1 MRFRWGAI
9 SALAMMLATTS
20 AGAMTIEEAIRLT
33 VQTNPSIG
41 EAAANRRAV
50 DYELKQAVGQYL
62 PQVSLDGSFGSSRVR
77 TDQVGVLPPLRS
89 DKWFNPAQG
98 QLVVR
103 QLIFDGFAT
112 SNDIFRQAARV
123 DAAALRVL
131 ERSELLG
138 LDAAEAYIDILR
150 HEQILGVAR
159 RNIAK
164 HQEIYGLVRRKFDG
178 GSGSISEVQQ
188 VEERLAASRAVESDV
203 IKSLEDT
210 KAKFRRIVGAEP
222 RKLSSPRGIAGLP
235 ATREAAI
242 SVARANHPTLA
253 VAAADTDA
261 AQFNADRTLSG
272 YMPRIYAEGVIGT
285 GEELQQIR
293 GPRQEATGRI
303 VMSMNLFDGGI
314 REARRGEAIE
324 RLGEAQIRQ
333 DTLRRQVDEAAERAF
348 INRAT
353 TGSRV
358 AALQQQV
365 AAAERVVTSYRQEY
379 DLSRRSLLDLL
390 DAENTLFN
398 ARTQLV
404 TSRFIRVFS
413 EYQLAASTG
422 ALLRKL
428 SIHTLAEG
436 TTGTQERWG
445 QVRSVPS
452 GFAVEPLRQ

>member
-1 MRFRWGAI
+1 MRFRLGAL
-9 SALAMMLATTS
+9 SVLAMSLMTS
-20 AGAMTIEEAIRLT
+20 AAGAMSIEEAIRLT

-62 PQVSLDGSFGSSRVR
+62 PQVSLDGSFGASRVR

-112 SNDIFRQAARV
+112 SNDIYRQAARV
-123 DAAALRVL
+123 DAAALRVV

-164 HQEIYGLVRRKFDG
+164 HQEIFGLVRRKFDG

-210 KAKFRRIVGAEP
+210 KAKFRRIVGTEP
-222 RKLSSPRGIAGLP
+222 RGLSAPRGIAGLP
-235 ATREAAI
+235 ATRESAVA
-242 SVARANHPTLA
+242 VARANHPTLA
-253 VAAADTDA
+253 VAAADADA
-261 AQFNADRTLSG
+261 ARFNADRTISG
-272 YMPRIYAEGVIGT
+272 YMPRIYAEGVLGS

-303 VMSMNLFDGGI
+303 VMSMNVFDGGI

-324 RLGEAQIRQ
+324 RLGEARIRQ

-348 INRAT
+348 INRVA
-353 TGSRV
+353 TGSRL

-365 AAAERVVTSYRQEY
+365 ASAEKVVGSYRQEY

-428 SIHTLAEG
+428 NIQTLAESSI
-436 TTGTQERWG
+436 GTQERWG
-445 QVRSVPS
+445 QVRSAPS
-452 GFAVEPLRQ
+452 GFALEPLRQ